1 MFAALWLA
9 EQGKRTTLVSPSADV
24 GVDSND
30 MERGHLAGLLTERG
44 VTVRT
49 GASDPGSGTVVWATP
64 RVASSVLSDAVD
76 DSRVR
81 EIGTRFRGGRM
92 YEATQS
98 GFWTAA
104 HI

>member
-1 MFAALWLA
+1 MSL
-9 EQGKRTTLVSPSADV
+9 
-24 GVDSND
+24 
-30 MERGHLAGLLTERG
+30 LLTERG
-44 VTVRT
+44 VTIRT

-104 HI
+104 QISSKPPPSSPMPSAR